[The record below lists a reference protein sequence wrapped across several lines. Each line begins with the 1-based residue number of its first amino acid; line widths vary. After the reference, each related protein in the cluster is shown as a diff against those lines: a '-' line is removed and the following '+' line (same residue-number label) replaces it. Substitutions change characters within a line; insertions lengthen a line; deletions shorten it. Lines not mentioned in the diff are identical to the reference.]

1 VLTFHAWGSCQ
12 RFKASGAI
20 TLAGKPSFD
29 HHRIRSNNLK
39 PPGFQLYMLVISVKQ
54 GINTMLVIIF
64 FFGVGFVA
72 HEHMQNKF
80 FIGIRNPLMSK
91 LVNHN
96 RKIMFNK
103 ENKEC
108 VL

>member
-29 HHRIRSNNLK
+29 HHHIRSNNLK

-54 GINTMLVIIF
+54 GINTMLVIFFF
-64 FFGVGFVA
+64 FFGSGLL
-72 HEHMQNKF
+72 
-80 FIGIRNPLMSK
+80 LMNTCKTSS
-91 LVNHN
+91 LSV
-96 RKIMFNK
+96 
-103 ENKEC
+103 
-108 VL
+108 